1 MIELRLADALESRG
15 RSLLSLANE
24 TGVSYNTLHRLQSG
38 KAEGIRYETLNA
50 ICAALGCQPGDLLFY
65 KAGGAA
71 RSGGKKKSEPKK

>member
-1 MIELRLADALESRG
+1 MIELKLAEALEAKG

-38 KAEGIRYETLNA
+38 KAEGLRYDTLSA

-65 KAGGAA
+65 KAEGKA
-71 RSGGKKKSEPKK
+71 RSSARKKSEPKK